1 MDTPSCKERLSRM
14 KSMRCGNTA
23 RWETG
28 TEDRSC
34 VQIACNTDLV
44 VFRDESRWFEG
55 ALANFWMRAL
65 AS

>member
-1 MDTPSCKERLSRM
+1 
-14 KSMRCGNTA
+14 MRCGNTA